1 MKRSEHDPSPSREPR
16 PAPSA
21 ESGDGSESQELARAA
36 ARFTLTKRAEDVMV
50 LDLRELDGVCDFFVI
65 ATGASEVQVRAIADA
80 VEEGMAGR
88 GLKPWHV
95 EGYEARRWILLDY
108 VDVVVHVFH
117 VKARE
122 YYLLDKLWGDARREV
137 VTD

>member
-1 MKRSEHDPSPSREPR
+1 M
-16 PAPSA
+16 SA
-21 ESGDGSESQELARAA
+21 SAKAQPTAQDLARAA
-36 ARFTLTKRAEDVMV
+36 AKLTLSKRAEDVTI
-50 LDLRELDGVCDFFVI
+50 LDLRELAGVADFFVL
-65 ATGASEVQVRAIADA
+65 ATGNSEVQVRAIADA
-80 VEEGMAGR
+80 VDDGMDAVGV
-88 GLKPWHV
+88 KVWHS

-122 YYLLDKLWGDARREV
+122 YYLLDKLWGDARREN